1 MKVHQL
7 LDHYGVTENPFAQE
21 DAASD
26 QVFREHCLDGTHHPA
41 WDKIYGNPLSPA
53 TSVVFG
59 EQGSGKTAL
68 RLQIVSKLQSF
79 NKEHPSQRAFIIQYE
94 DFNPFLDAF
103 RDRLSTRN
111 RKPDRALQHW
121 RLWDHMDSI
130 LTLAVTRLADTIR
143 NDGIDAK
150 DPTHNITLDAM
161 SKLTR
166 PQKRDLQMLAAFYD
180 QNRDVSA
187 PHRWSLLRRKLRFST
202 WRAQWDL
209 GIGIA
214 GTIATV
220 LLTLWYYKWDVRS
233 LFSLWT
239 VFFVLAFWLPFLW
252 RQLKCWWTAW
262 GVQKQVRVI
271 DHQVGALRK
280 ILSQF
285 QQTELIG
292 QPFPSRARGD
302 DRYELLTRLQS
313 ILQTL
318 GFTSIVVLVDRV
330 DEPHLVH
337 GSPERI
343 KDLVWP
349 LFDNKFLKHPGIA
362 FKLLLPSTVV
372 GYLNRQEK
380 EFYERSRLDKQNM
393 ILSLSWTGQ
402 GLYDVAND
410 RIRACARLAEKPISI
425 KDLFDDSISEEELIA
440 VFDRLRAPRHLFKFL
455 YRLFIEHC
463 SRYTEDNP
471 TWKIQRDTMQ
481 STLALFLRDLEAYD
495 QKLGTG

>member
-26 QVFREHCLDGTHHPA
+26 QVFRDHCLNGTHHPA
-41 WDKIYGNPLSPA
+41 WDKIYGNPSTPA

-68 RLQIVSKLQSF
+68 RLQITSKLQQY
-79 NKEHPSQRAFIIQYE
+79 NKEHPQERAFIVQYE
-94 DFNPFLDAF
+94 DFNPFLDTF
-103 RDRLSTRN
+103 RDRLSN
-111 RKPDRALQHW
+111 RQRKAERALQNW
-121 RLWDHMDSI
+121 RLWDHMDCI
-130 LTLAVTRLADTIR
+130 LTLAVTRLADTLR
-143 NDGIDAK
+143 NDGLDSK
-150 DPTHNITLDAM
+150 DETHNISPAAIN
-161 SKLTR
+161 KLTR
-166 PQKRDLQMLAAFYD
+166 AQKRDIQMLAAFYD

-187 PHRWSLLRRKLRFST
+187 PHRWAQLRRKLKYST
-202 WRAQWDL
+202 WKAYWDIA
-209 GIGIA
+209 IGLVV
-214 GTIATV
+214 TIATIA
-220 LLTLWYYKWDVRS
+220 LTVWLGGAVKA
-233 LFSLWT
+233 LFQWW
-239 VFFVLAFWLPFLW
+239 VAAIIVAGWLPFLW
-252 RQLKCWWTAW
+252 RQLKCWWSAW
-262 GVQKQVRVI
+262 GVKRQVRVI
-271 DHQVGALRK
+271 DHQAGSLRK
-280 ILSQF
+280 IFSQF
-285 QQTELIG
+285 QQTEIIG

-302 DRYELLTRLQS
+302 DRYELLARLQS
-313 ILQTL
+313 ALNTL

-393 ILSLSWTGQ
+393 VLSLSWTGQ

-410 RIRACARLAEKPISI
+410 RIRACAKLAEKPVSI
-425 KDLFDDSISEEELIA
+425 RDLFDDSISEQELIS

-455 YRLFIEHC
+455 YRLFVDHC
-463 SRYTEDNP
+463 SKYTEDTP
-471 TWKIQRDTMQ
+471 TWKIQRETLQ
-481 STLALFLRDLEAYD
+481 SSLALFLRDLEAYD

>member
-7 LDHYGVTENPFAQE
+7 LDHFGITENPFAQE

-26 QVFREHCLDGTHHPA
+26 QVFRDHCLNGTHHPA
-41 WDKIYGNPLSPA
+41 WDKIYGNPASPA

-68 RLQIVSKLQSF
+68 RLQIVSRLQKY
-79 NKEHPSQRAFIIQYE
+79 NEENPTKRAFIIQYE

-103 RDRLSTRN
+103 RDRLSGRQ
-111 RKPDRALQHW
+111 RKPERALTNW
-121 RLWDHMDSI
+121 RLMDHMDSI

-143 NDGIDAK
+143 NDGYDKDA
-150 DPTHNITLDAM
+150 TQNITLDAM
-161 SKLTR
+161 AKLSRTQR
-166 PQKRDLQMLAAFYD
+166 RDVQLLAAFYD
-180 QNRDVSA
+180 QNREVA
-187 PHRWSLLRRKLRFST
+187 PADRWGALRRKLKFST
-202 WRAQWDL
+202 WRSYWDL
-209 GIGIA
+209 GLGAA
-214 GTIATV
+214 GTILTLAFTTWLKKDLRAVFNVWV
-220 LLTLWYYKWDVRS
+220 LLV
-233 LFSLWT
+233 
-239 VFFVLAFWLPFLW
+239 VIAFWLPFVW
-252 RQLKCWWTAW
+252 RQLKCFWMAW
-262 GVQKQVRVI
+262 RVKRQVRVI
-271 DHQVGALRK
+271 DHEVGSLRQ

-285 QQTELIG
+285 QQTDLIG
-292 QPFPSRARGD
+292 QPFPGRTRGD

-313 ILQTL
+313 VLETL
-318 GFTSIVVLVDRV
+318 GFGSIVVLVDRV

-337 GSPERI
+337 GSPDRI

-362 FKLLLPSTVV
+362 FKLLLPSAVV
-372 GYLNRQEK
+372 GFLNRQEK

-410 RIRACARLAEKPISI
+410 RIRACARLSEKPISI
-425 KDLFDDSISEEELIA
+425 RSLFDDSISEQELIA

-463 SRYTEDNP
+463 SKYTEENP
-471 TWKIQRDTMQ
+471 TWKIQRDTLQ
-481 STLALFLRDLEAYD
+481 STLALFMRDLDAYD

>member
-7 LDHYGVTENPFAQE
+7 LDHYGITENPFAQE

-26 QVFREHCLDGTHHPA
+26 QVFRDHCLNGTHHPA
-41 WDKIYGNPLSPA
+41 WDKIYGDPSSPA

-68 RLQIVSKLQSF
+68 RLQIVSRLQKY
-79 NKEHPSQRAFIIQYE
+79 NAEHPQARAFIVQYE

-103 RDRLSTRN
+103 RDRLSGRQ
-111 RKPDRALQHW
+111 RKPDRALQNW

-130 LTLAVTRLADTIR
+130 LTLAATRLADTLR
-143 NDGIDAK
+143 NDGK
-150 DPTHNITLDAM
+150 DVKDSTMNISLE
-161 SKLTR
+161 SINQLTR
-166 PQKRDLQMLAAFYD
+166 PQKRDIQMLAAFYD
-180 QNRDVSA
+180 QNRDVSL
-187 PHRWSLLRRKLRFST
+187 PHRWAALRRKLRYST
-202 WRAQWDL
+202 WMAQWDVGVGL
-209 GIGIA
+209 L
-214 GTIATV
+214 GTI
-220 LLTLWYYKWDVRS
+220 LTLALTVWLGESVKSVFIYWWIWLVV
-233 LFSLWT
+233 LALWT
-239 VFFVLAFWLPFLW
+239 PFLW

-262 GVQKQVRVI
+262 GARKQVRVV
-271 DHQVGALRK
+271 DHEVSSLRK

-285 QQTELIG
+285 QQQEIVG
-292 QPFPSRARGD
+292 QPFPGRSRGD
-302 DRYELLTRLQS
+302 DRYELLTRLQGV
-313 ILQTL
+313 LKTL
-318 GFTSIVVLVDRV
+318 GFASIVVLIDRV

-349 LFDNKFLKHPGIA
+349 LFDNKFLKHPGMA

-372 GYLNRQEK
+372 PYLNRQEK

-393 ILSLSWTGQ
+393 VLSLSWTGQ

-410 RIRACARLAEKPISI
+410 RVRACARLAEKPVSI
-425 KDLFDDSISEEELIA
+425 RSLFDDSISEQELLG

-455 YRLFIEHC
+455 YRLFIDHC

-471 TWKIQRDTMQ
+471 SWKIQRDTMQ
-481 STLALFLRDLEAYD
+481 STLAIFMRDLDAYD

>member
-26 QVFREHCLDGTHHPA
+26 QVFREHCLNGTHHAA

-68 RLQIVSKLQSF
+68 RLQIASKLQEF
-79 NKEHPSQRAFIIQYE
+79 NRSHPNERAFIVQYE

-103 RDRLSTRN
+103 RDRLSTRQ
-111 RKPDRALQHW
+111 RKPDRALQNW
-121 RLWDHMDSI
+121 RLFDHMDSI

-143 NDGIDAK
+143 NDGVDLK
-150 DPTHNITLDAM
+150 DSSHNITLDAL
-161 SKLTR
+161 SRLSR

-187 PHRWSLLRRKLRFST
+187 PQRWTLLRRKLKFST

-209 GIGIA
+209 GIGIL
-214 GTIATV
+214 GTIV
-220 LLTLWYYKWDVRS
+220 TLAVTIWLKESVKA
-233 LFSLWT
+233 LFSWWVVLI
-239 VFFVLAFWLPFLW
+239 VLAFWAPFLW
-252 RQLKCWWTAW
+252 RQFKCWWTAW
-262 GVQKQVRVI
+262 GVHRQVRVI
-271 DHQVGALRK
+271 DHHTGSLRQ

-292 QPFPSRARGD
+292 QPFPGRARGD

-313 ILQTL
+313 VLQTL
-318 GFTSIVVLVDRV
+318 GFSSIVVLMDRV

-410 RIRACARLAEKPISI
+410 RIRACAKLAEKPLSI
-425 KDLFDDSISEEELIA
+425 KDLFDGSISEQELIG

-463 SRYTEDNP
+463 SKYTEDTP

-481 STLALFLRDLEAYD
+481 STLALFMRDLEAYD